1 MTGRR
6 PGDPPTHL
14 VQFYEDDEALL
25 RPLARFAG
33 GGLGAG
39 DSFLAI
45 ATKEHLDE
53 LERRLSANGLDV
65 AAAQASGRFQRF
77 DAAATLGAI
86 LREGR
91 PDRERFAEVVGGA
104 LRKVAARGAPV
115 RAFGEMVALL
125 WAEARAEAAA
135 ELEAL
140 WNDLVAELPCTGLCA
155 YPLAG
160 FAGASRE
167 ALRRICAAHSEVVLA
182 EDGDVPLGPAGR
194 AVTLDRLEE
203 RTRALESAL
212 ERSREV
218 AESRSR
224 LAAIVEGS
232 GDAIIGKTLEGVVT
246 SWNSAAERIFGY
258 RAEEMIGQP
267 TARLIPADRPDDV
280 SAILGAIRRGERVDH
295 YETERIRKDGTRI
308 QVSLSVSPIRDAS
321 GGVTGAAKI
330 VRDVTA
336 RRALEAQREQLL
348 GVAQRARA
356 EAEAASRSKDEFL
369 AMLSHELRNPLA
381 ALRNAV
387 YSARLDP
394 GRRERALEIA
404 THQAEQLG
412 RLVDDLLDLSRIT
425 QGAIRLSRH
434 RVPLNE
440 LVERAAATAY
450 PLFEARGHRLS
461 VSVPPE
467 PLLCEGDPV
476 RLEQVVGNLLDNA
489 ARYTNAGGHIEL
501 HLERCGDD
509 AVLRVRDDGIGIAP
523 EALPRI
529 FELFV
534 QAGQQ
539 PERAVGGLGIGLAVV
554 RDLVALHRGRV
565 EAHSEGPGRG
575 AEFVVFLPCVG
586 GTFRTEPDAGGES
599 PAAPQPGGLR
609 VLIVEDNA
617 DAAEGLMMLL
627 EVFGHQVRVARDGP
641 SALEAA
647 RGDPPDVML
656 VDIGLPGID
665 GYEVARRVRETPAL
679 GEVPL
684 VALTGFGLEDDRR
697 RALAAGFDHHLTKPV
712 DPARLRKLLAR
723 FA

>member
-1 MTGRR
+1 MAGRR
-6 PGDPPTHL
+6 PEQSSTHL

-25 RPLARFAG
+25 RSLARFAG

-39 DSFLAI
+39 DSFVAI

-53 LERRLSANGLDV
+53 LTHRLAANGIDV
-65 AAAQASGRFQRF
+65 AAAQASGRFQRL
-77 DAAATLGAI
+77 DAAATLASI
-86 LREGR
+86 LREGH
-91 PDRERFAEVVGGA
+91 PDPARVAEVAGGA
-104 LRKVAARGAPV
+104 IRKGLAHGAPV

-125 WAEARAEAAA
+125 WAEARSEAAT

-140 WNDLVAELPCTGLCA
+140 WNDLVAGLPCTALCA
-155 YPLAG
+155 YPLAS
-160 FAGASRE
+160 FADASRE
-167 ALRRICAAHSEVVLA
+167 ALRRLCAAHSGVLLA
-182 EDGDVPLGPAGR
+182 EEEDAPLDPTAR
-194 AVTLDRLEE
+194 VVTLAQLEE

-212 ERSREV
+212 ERSREA

-224 LAAIVEGS
+224 LAAIVECS
-232 GDAIIGKTLEGVVT
+232 DDAIIGKTLDGVVT

-267 TARLIPADRPDDV
+267 TSRIIPADRPDDV
-280 SAILGAIRRGERVDH
+280 DAILGAIRRGERVDH

-308 QVSLSVSPIRDAS
+308 QVSLSVSPIRDAA
-321 GGVTGAAKI
+321 GRVTGAAKI
-330 VRDVTA
+330 ARDVTA
-336 RRALEAQREQLL
+336 RRGLELQREQLL

-387 YSARLDP
+387 YSARLDAN
-394 GRRERALEIA
+394 RRERALEIA
-404 THQAEQLG
+404 TRQAEQLG
-412 RLVDDLLDLSRIT
+412 RLVDDLLDLSRIA
-425 QGAIRLSRH
+425 QGAIRLNKHLVS
-434 RVPLNE
+434 LNE
-440 LVERAAATAY
+440 LLERAAATAS
-450 PLFEARGHRLS
+450 PLVEERSHRLS
-461 VSVPPE
+461 VSVPSE
-467 PLLCEGDPV
+467 PLVCEGDPV

-501 HLERCGDD
+501 QLERRGGD

-534 QAGQQ
+534 QAGRQ

-575 AEFVVFLPCVG
+575 AEFVVFLPCLDEAS
-586 GTFRTEPDAGGES
+586 RSEPSAEGES
-599 PAAPQPGGLR
+599 PSAQQPSGLR
-609 VLIVEDNA
+609 VLIVEDNV

-627 EVFGHQVRVARDGP
+627 EVFGHEARLAHDGP

-647 RGDPPDVML
+647 REDLPDVML

-665 GYEVARRVRETPAL
+665 GYEVAKRVRETPAL
-679 GEVPL
+679 AALPL
-684 VALTGFGLEDDRR
+684 IALTGFGLEDDRR

-712 DPARLRKLLAR
+712 DPERLRKLLAR